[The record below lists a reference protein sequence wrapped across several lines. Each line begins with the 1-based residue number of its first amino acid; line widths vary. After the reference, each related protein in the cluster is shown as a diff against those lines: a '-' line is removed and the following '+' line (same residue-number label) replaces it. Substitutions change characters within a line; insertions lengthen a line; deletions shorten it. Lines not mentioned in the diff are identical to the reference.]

1 MSALLIL
8 IKNPIPG
15 KTKTRLAA
23 DVGNEM
29 ALKMY
34 QQLMDWTRDQAI
46 GLQDTVTCYLWY
58 SEEVLTDDTWP
69 NDRFRKAVQHS
80 GGLGDRMEAAFHQ
93 AFADGHDRA
102 IIIGSDCPGI
112 TTNYLQEGFTAL
124 TDHDLVIGPALDG
137 GYTLLG
143 LRKLEAS
150 LFHDMEWS
158 TEQVLSITLQRAKN
172 AGLSIKQL
180 APLSDVDYLEDW
192 LSYGWLLPD

>member
-1 MSALLIL
+1 MPALLIL

-23 DVGNEM
+23 DVGDEM

-34 QQLMDWTRDQAI
+34 QRLMDWTRDQA
-46 GLQDTVTCYLWY
+46 LALSQAVKCYLLY
-58 SEEVLTDDTWP
+58 SEEVLTNDSWP
-69 NDRFRKAVQHS
+69 NDRFHKSVQHS
-80 GGLGDRMEAAFHQ
+80 GGLGERMEAAFNQ
-93 AFADGHDRA
+93 AFADGHKQA

-112 TTNYLQEGFTAL
+112 TTAYLQEAFTAL
-124 TDHDLVIGPALDG
+124 TNHDMVIGPALDG

-143 LRKLEAS
+143 LRKLES
-150 LFHDMEWS
+150 RLFQNMPWS
-158 TEQVLSITLQRAKN
+158 TEQVLSTTLQRADK
-172 AGLSIKQL
+172 AGLSIQKL